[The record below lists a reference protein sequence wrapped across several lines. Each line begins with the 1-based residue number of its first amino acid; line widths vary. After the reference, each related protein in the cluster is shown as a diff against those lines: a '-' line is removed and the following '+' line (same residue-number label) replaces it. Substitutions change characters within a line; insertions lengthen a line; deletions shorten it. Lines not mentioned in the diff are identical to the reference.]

1 METEWNINLRM
12 LPEARGWRVTV
23 LVYDAVTDEL
33 KATDEGNLM
42 SLTGRTKLVGRLVKQ
57 LMLDEEQAEAFGQE
71 IDRVWL
77 KFYQAYQNSEAA
89 GPAQV
94 SAAELLEEM
103 PAEMRLEAEDLLR
116 DPRLIEAIRDDLQF
130 LGIAG
135 ERELSQTLYLVGVS
149 RLLRKPLS
157 ARVHGPTSSGKS
169 FVAETVSDC
178 FPPETVIHATQITP
192 QAFFHM
198 EPDSL
203 RHKFI
208 VAGERSHKEDD
219 EAAEKTRALRELQ
232 ATGKLSKLISMK
244 GPHGQF
250 VTKHIEQEGPIAYVE
265 TTSAAKVFE
274 EDANRCLTLFTD
286 ERPGQTKN
294 IIETLAVRYAGAE
307 TAADRE
313 RILQRHHALQRM
325 LQPIQVVIPYAERL
339 GQLLDY
345 QRVELRRGFPQIM
358 SLVQAVTLLH
368 QWQRERD
375 DQGRLVATPADYQ
388 IAQHLLMKPMAR
400 LLGGGLS
407 DPALR
412 FFERLAQRVTSPFN
426 TTEAWKAETYSKEA
440 VRGWLGELYEAGLV
454 KVVSES
460 RGRAPTVWELTGND
474 PETCQVLPTME
485 QVFGL
490 NWDFAHG
497 GKP

>member
-1 METEWNINLRM
+1 MESEWNITLRM
-12 LPEARGWRVTV
+12 PPAARGWRVTV
-23 LVYDAVTDEL
+23 LVSDAATDQL

-42 SLTGRTKLVGRLVKQ
+42 SLTGQTKLVSRLVKQ
-57 LMLDEEQAEAFGQE
+57 LMLDEEKAEAFGRE
-71 IDRVWL
+71 VDRAWL
-77 KFYQAYQNSEAA
+77 TFYQEYQKSAAA
-89 GPAQV
+89 GPAQE
-94 SAAELLEEM
+94 SAAQLLEEM
-103 PAEMRLEAEDLLR
+103 PAEIRLEAEDLLR
-116 DPRLIEAIRDDLQF
+116 DPRLTDAIRDDLAA

-135 ERELSQTLYLVGVS
+135 ERELSLTLYLVGVS
-149 RLLRKPLS
+149 RQLPKPLS
-157 ARVHGPTSSGKS
+157 SRVHGPTSSGKS

-208 VAGERSHKEDD
+208 VAGERSRMEDD

-244 GPHGQF
+244 GPRGQY

-286 ERPGQTKN
+286 ERPDQTKN
-294 IIETLAVRYAGAE
+294 IIQKLAAGYGGAD
-307 TAADRE
+307 TPADRD
-313 RILQRHHALQRM
+313 RIIQRHHALQRL
-325 LQPIQVVIPYAERL
+325 LQPTPVVIPYAERL
-339 GQLLDY
+339 GQLLNY

-368 QWQRERD
+368 QRQRERD

-412 FFERLAQRVTSPFN
+412 FFERLSQRVTGPFN
-426 TTEAWKAETYSKEA
+426 TTEAWKAETYSREA

-474 PETCQVLPTME
+474 PEMCQVLPTME

-490 NWDFAHG
+490 DWDFAHG
-497 GKP
+497 CNP